1 MVILYILRTAVS
13 APEVIYI
20 LDVE

>member
-1 MVILYILRTAVS
+1 MVILYILLTAVS